1 MSTFTV
7 ATTSAVFST
16 IADLSC
22 ADVDLSSIFEFLS
35 PLDELSA
42 DLPVT
47 CAFSDV
53 GIFSALADIPP
64 PKKISD
70 ATATLAAPKWYFLI
84 EKRVSFSPFLYWYLI
99 NIITP
104 FS

>member
-7 ATTSAVFST
+7 ATTSDVFST
-16 IADLSC
+16 IVDLSC
-22 ADVDLSSIFEFLS
+22 ADVDLSSSFGFLS

-42 DLPVT
+42 DLPLT

-53 GIFSALADIPP
+53 GIFSAFADIPP

-70 ATATLAAPKWYFLI
+70 ATATLAAPK
-84 EKRVSFSPFLYWYLI
+84 
-99 NIITP
+99 
-104 FS
+104 

>member
-70 ATATLAAPKWYFLI
+70 ATATLAAPK
-84 EKRVSFSPFLYWYLI
+84 
-99 NIITP
+99 
-104 FS
+104 